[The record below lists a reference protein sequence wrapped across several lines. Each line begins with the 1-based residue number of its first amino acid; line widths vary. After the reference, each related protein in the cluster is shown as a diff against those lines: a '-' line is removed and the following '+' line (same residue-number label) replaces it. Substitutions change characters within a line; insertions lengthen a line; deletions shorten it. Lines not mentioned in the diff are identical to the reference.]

1 MMADSEY
8 CMARLYYQAKRSNKT
23 AYVRH
28 YHGFLSSVIIAST
41 LHMRDVNIRAK
52 NSPKRNS
59 DVSVLYTVEFTFIM
73 KFVSNILQLP

>member
-1 MMADSEY
+1 MVSVWILDSWSDGPVLNQNKCPVTFFMMADSEY
-8 CMARLYYQAKRSNKT
+8 CMAGLYYQAKRSNKT

-52 NSPKRNS
+52 
-59 DVSVLYTVEFTFIM
+59 
-73 KFVSNILQLP
+73 KFS